1 MMKNSAD
8 SLSQSE
14 GSGPLS
20 GRARRAADR
29 SGRRSHAHRPAGR
42 TQARSVENRAGSRPD
57 AAIGIGNGLI
67 LGGTLWFL
75 GYLVVGLVA
84 PAF

>member
-1 MMKNSAD
+1 MKNSAD
-8 SLSQSE
+8 SLSQGE
-14 GSGPLS
+14 RSGRLS

-29 SGRRSHAHRPAGR
+29 NVRRGHAHRPAGQ
-42 TQARSVENRAGSRPD
+42 TQARSVEDPAGSRPD

-67 LGGTLWFL
+67 LGGILWFL